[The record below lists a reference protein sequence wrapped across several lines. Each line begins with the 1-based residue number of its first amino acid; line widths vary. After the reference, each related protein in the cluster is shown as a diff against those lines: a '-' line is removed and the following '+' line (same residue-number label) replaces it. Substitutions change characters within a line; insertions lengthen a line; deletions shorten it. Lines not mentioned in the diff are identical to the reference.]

1 MKWIILRNDNLILG
15 HLKKEEKRKL
25 SNRNNVYIEDTTDEM
40 YDDEDEDLDS
50 NYDSK
55 SIPKQPISSSL
66 IIKSTFTP
74 PPPTVTNLS
83 QSVTKHDQNNEDEI
97 ENEIDKLRIENKKN
111 NKSKNISIK
120 HNGSDNTVDTLVASG
135 NNSSFNSKKN
145 LHHKNLKDENLLS
158 TSLKAANNFDK
169 KLHEIENYSQIIEN
183 ATLNMDA
190 CVKDMNIVY
199 ENYDNKL
206 RCESSSVEDLISK
219 QMTIANDKNIGEI
232 RKTIFEKLR
241 TVEYFIYF

>member
-1 MKWIILRNDNLILG
+1 
-15 HLKKEEKRKL
+15 
-25 SNRNNVYIEDTTDEM
+25 M
-40 YDDEDEDLDS
+40 YDDEEEDLDS

-74 PPPTVTNLS
+74 PPLAASNLS
-83 QSVTKHDQNNEDEI
+83 QSVTKHAQNNDEEI
-97 ENEIDKLRIENKKN
+97 ENEIDKLRIENKKT
-111 NKSKNISIK
+111 KSKNIVIK
-120 HNGSDNTVDTLVASG
+120 HNGSDNTVDTLVASETS
-135 NNSSFNSKKN
+135 SSFNGKKN
-145 LHHKNLKDENLLS
+145 LHHKNLKDENLLA

-206 RCESSSVEDLISK
+206 RCESSSIEDLITK
-219 QMTIANDKNIGEI
+219 PLTNQKG
-232 RKTIFEKLR
+232 KIFKID
-241 TVEYFIYF
+241 FILNLFPE